1 MVKSFTSTPQS
12 SLTRTDRER
21 TDNHPSAGQPENAH
35 PEAVVE
41 RNLDLSL
48 PEPPDVSHLITE
60 DDTPVDNFASAKQ
73 QRLLVSSLYS
83 ARPDLTFLAEAN
95 VGIFYHSNQP
105 AIVPDVFVSYDVQV
119 PDDWWKK
126 NNRSYMVWNFGKAP
140 EIVVEIV
147 SNKVGG
153 ELTDKLNIYSKHL
166 GAAYYVVYDPSYQ
179 LGKDILHIFELR
191 GNVYTPLPKPWFGT
205 INLGVTTW
213 HGEFEGRTDSWLR
226 WCDADGNI
234 LLTGDEL
241 AQQEQERANQEQ
253 QRANQEQQRAD
264 QEQQRAD
271 QEQQRANQEQQRA
284 DRLAE
289 FLRSQGIDPDHLPG

>member
-1 MVKSFTSTPQS
+1 MVKSFTSTSQS
-12 SLTRTDRER
+12 SLDRTDRDR
-21 TDNHPSAGQPENAH
+21 TDNHSSVGQPENANQ
-35 PEAVVE
+35 EAVVA
-41 RNLDLSL
+41 RTLDVSL

-83 ARPDLTFLAEAN
+83 SRPDLTFLAEAN

-126 NNRSYMVWNFGKAP
+126 KNRSYMVWNFGKAP

-147 SNKVGG
+147 SNKVGS
-153 ELTDKLNIYSKHL
+153 ELTDKLNIYSKNV
-166 GAAYYVVYDPSYQ
+166 GSAYYAVYDPSSQ
-179 LGKDILHIFELR
+179 LGKDILHVFELR
-191 GNVYTPLPKPWFGT
+191 GNVYIPLSTPWFGSA
-205 INLGVTTW
+205 NLGLTTW
-213 HGEFEGRTDSWLR
+213 NGEFEGRTDRWLR
-226 WCDADGNI
+226 WCDTDGNV

-241 AQQEQERANQEQ
+241 AQQEQ
-253 QRANQEQQRAD
+253 QRAN
-264 QEQQRAD
+264 

-289 FLRSQGIDPDHLPG
+289 FLRSQGIDPDNLPG

>member
-12 SLTRTDRER
+12 SLTQSSLTQTDSDQ
-21 TDNHPSAGQPENAH
+21 TDSHPSVGQPENANQ
-35 PEAVVE
+35 EVVVE
-41 RNLDLSL
+41 RTLDVSL

-83 ARPDLTFLAEAN
+83 SRPDLTFLAEAN

-126 NNRSYMVWNFGKAP
+126 KNRSYMVWNFGKAP

-166 GAAYYVVYDPSYQ
+166 GSAYYAVYDPSNQ
-179 LGKDILHIFELR
+179 LGKGVLHVFELR
-191 GNVYTPLPKPWFGT
+191 GNAYSPLPKPWFGSV
-205 INLGVTTW
+205 NLGLTTW
-213 HGEFEGRTDSWLR
+213 HGAFEGRTDSWLR
-226 WCDADGNI
+226 WCDRDGNI

-241 AQQEQERANQEQ
+241 AQQEQ
-253 QRANQEQQRAD
+253 QRAN
-264 QEQQRAD
+264 

-289 FLRSQGIDPDHLPG
+289 FLRSQGIDPDNLPG